1 MFFVR
6 CRKVPIFRTFV
17 LIEHSLFIHRVTS
30 IKVIQTSSFAGAFNK
45 SSRSPPLPKLE
56 RVVQPSANSAWF
68 LTTKSSL
75 LFSSSPDATN
85 QNCVPQPVSINRQ
98 RSMDAVMAASL
109 VLILCFSFL
118 LPQFSW
124 QEGLPFV
131 FYFFSLILGR
141 FVFLWDQA
149 WKGKLKL
156 LGAWLYKEKPT
167 AWWWQILQF

>member
-6 CRKVPIFRTFV
+6 CRKV
-17 LIEHSLFIHRVTS
+17 SLFIHHVTS
-30 IKVIQTSSFAGAFNK
+30 WSKW
-45 SSRSPPLPKLE
+45 SRQVRLLE
-56 RVVQPSANSAWF
+56 LSTNQVDLLFLSWNVQPSANSAWF

-85 QNCVPQPVSINRQ
+85 QNCVPQLVSINRQ